1 MKQFIVNVDDLFAET
16 FKNFVGT
23 IEHVKIVSEKS
34 VDSIDEF
41 RRQSPEVR
49 LDYALRQIVTEKD
62 VIKHQYDYA
71 WLYAAIQG
79 KLMEGVKPFSSV
91 KDFLKHLEK
100 LGIANIPSNSI
111 VSDNYMS
118 TLNKET
124 FPNWKFSEDCG
135 IDETNRRIQVVKRFL
150 ALFNK
155 GK

>member
-41 RRQSPEVR
+41 RRQSSEVR

-79 KLMEGVKPFSSV
+79 GLMEHVKPFRSV
-91 KDFLKHLEK
+91 KDFLNHLRK
-100 LGIANIPSNSI
+100 LEIAKIPSNSI
-111 VSDNYMS
+111 VSDNYRS

-124 FPNWKFSEDCG
+124 FPDWKFPDCG
-135 IDETNRRIQVVKRFL
+135 TDETDRRIQVVKRFL
-150 ALFNK
+150 ALYNK